1 MNHYFHVLRKYA
13 VFSGRATRK
22 EFWQFHLVNLIVA
35 VILFALEQWQSWFP
49 EIDSALLLFA
59 LEQWQGWFPEMDSA
73 LPIAYALV
81 VLLPTLAVGARR
93 LHDTGR
99 TGWWQLINCV
109 PLVGTIVLII
119 FFAQDSDPDT
129 NRYASSAKS
138 AIGPDDSFYA
148 DAWDELEE
156 GNQDKALW
164 AKLYATHS
172 GDEKKTKAAYLKQR
186 VSQHSDQRRVEAA
199 DAKELQKWIDKQK
212 RRKTYDRR
220 DLESLKEELDNDS
233 IFLELWNK
241 ATQDANQKGET
252 PELLYRKYRLRELK
266 KARVAKKLGPTTLIF
281 IVIALV
287 GVGLVGPLGTGVTW
301 VGAVVAVIYGLR
313 WLFK

>member
-1 MNHYFHVLRKYA
+1 MKKNSIDWYFHVLSKYA
-13 VFSGRATRK
+13 VFSGRASRK

-35 VILFALEQWQSWFP
+35 LI
-49 EIDSALLLFA
+49 LFA
-59 LEQWQGWFPEMDSA
+59 LEQWQGWFPEIDSV
-73 LPIAYALV
+73 LLIAYALLM
-81 VLLPTLAVGARR
+81 LLPTLAVGARR

-99 TGWWQLINCV
+99 TGWWQLISPV
-109 PLVGTIVLII
+109 PLVGIIVLII

-129 NRYASSAKS
+129 NRYASSEKS
-138 AIGPDDSFYA
+138 EFGPDDSFYA

-199 DAKELQKWIDKQK
+199 DAKELQTWINKQK
-212 RRKTYDRR
+212 RRKSYDRR
-220 DLESLKEELDNDS
+220 DLERLKEELDNDS

-241 ATQDANQKGET
+241 ATQDANQKSET

-266 KARVAKKLGPTTLIF
+266 KARVAKNLGPTTLIF
-281 IVIALV
+281 VVIALV
-287 GVGLVGPLGTGVTW
+287 GVGLGGQLGTGVTW

>member
-1 MNHYFHVLRKYA
+1 MNSYFHVLGKYA
-13 VFSGRATRK
+13 VFSGRASRK
-22 EFWQFHLVNLIVA
+22 EFWQFHLVNLIVSL
-35 VILFALEQWQSWFP
+35 I
-49 EIDSALLLFA
+49 LFA
-59 LEQWQGWFPEMDSA
+59 LEQWQGWFPEIDSA

-138 AIGPDDSFYA
+138 EIGPDDSFYA

-186 VSQHSDQRRVEAA
+186 VSQHSDQRRAEAA
-199 DAKELQKWIDKQK
+199 DAKELQKWINKQK

-220 DLESLKEELDNDS
+220 DLERLKEELDNDS

-241 ATQDANQKGET
+241 ATQDANQKSET

-266 KARVAKKLGPTTLIF
+266 KLRVAKNLGPIQIF
-281 IVIALV
+281 FF
-287 GVGLVGPLGTGVTW
+287 GNRFWGGGGGGPTWYRSDLGWGCCSCNLW
-301 VGAVVAVIYGLR
+301 PEVA
-313 WLFK
+313 F